1 MGSNLAQP
9 GGQLPGAHHSD
20 AGMGEQGLWQLTWFD
35 SIYHISDTWALQGC
49 DWVLHFREE
58 GHYRTEWVSVR
69 FHCWDLSKPRNVY
82 LRTLDPDTQWQGIT
96 VLMLWNEPCGDYSAV
111 HRSGLF
117 LHVWEWSVAKK
128 GGAGWFLCISLLSNW
143 RWSLYNHCST
153 WETVWGCLSSKRNR
167 TCRSQM
173 EQKLLRVLSNGK
185 LYTWNIYV
193 QGSLEQLKYI
203 LHKVTGA
210 YPYFEEQAPKIR
222 SKYFNSMKY
231 SG

>member
-58 GHYRTEWVSVR
+58 GHYRTEWVSVG

-96 VLMLWNEPCGDYSAV
+96 VLMLWNEPRGDYSAV

-128 GGAGWFLCISLLSNW
+128 GERGGFCASVFSATEDGVCTTTVVPEKLFGGVYPQRETGHAAVGWSRSCYMSWVMENCIP
-143 RWSLYNHCST
+143 
-153 WETVWGCLSSKRNR
+153 ETYMYKDH
-167 TCRSQM
+167 
-173 EQKLLRVLSNGK
+173 
-185 LYTWNIYV
+185 WN
-193 QGSLEQLKYI
+193 
-203 LHKVTGA
+203 
-210 YPYFEEQAPKIR
+210 
-222 SKYFNSMKY
+222 N
-231 SG
+231 